1 MTLRTYIA
9 LVLLTVACFW
19 VAILAPP
26 TLSSWAVIAG
36 LVAVATGLVLL
47 VTRGLRVGE

>member
-9 LVLLTVACFW
+9 LVLATVGCFLLA
-19 VAILAPP
+19 VLAPP
-26 TLSSWAVIAG
+26 TLASWAAIAG
-36 LVAVATGLVLL
+36 LLAVATGLVLL